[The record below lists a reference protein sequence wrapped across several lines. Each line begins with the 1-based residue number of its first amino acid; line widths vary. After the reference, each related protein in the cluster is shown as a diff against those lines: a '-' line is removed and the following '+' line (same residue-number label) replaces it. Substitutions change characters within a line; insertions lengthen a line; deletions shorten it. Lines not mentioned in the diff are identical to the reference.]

1 MKKVKLQILLYSLL
15 TVFSWMIVGLGAA
28 RQSNAKV
35 SSLNPVI
42 LNEENNHF
50 LEMDDVKDMVRKI
63 QERPLEEC
71 KQGQVKIEEIE
82 RSLEGN
88 PYVKTAEAYTDVGG
102 NVVVELELRKPLA
115 RVMYEDGTGFY
126 LDREFNKVDLSN
138 SYSANTLIVRGL
150 EREPL
155 APRDT
160 VKSEQLNEMH
170 DFLDF
175 VDHSILLRS
184 QISEIVVRPNG
195 DLVIYPEMGDVVI
208 EFGKP
213 KDMKE
218 KFSKME
224 TFYRRVLNYSGWQ
237 KYKSI
242 SLKYKNQVVARRS

>member
-1 MKKVKLQILLYSLL
+1 MKKLKFQILLYGLL
-15 TVFSWMIVGLGAA
+15 TLFSWMIVGLGSA

-35 SSLNPVI
+35 SSLQPVI

-50 LEMDDVKDMVRKI
+50 LEMDDVRTMVRNI

-71 KQGQVKIEEIE
+71 KQGQVKIDAIE
-82 RSLEGN
+82 RSLEEN

-115 RVMYEDGTGFY
+115 RIMYEDGTGFY
-126 LDREFNKVDLSN
+126 LDREFNKVDLS
-138 SYSANTLIVRGL
+138 STYSANTLLVRGL

-160 VKSEQLNEMH
+160 VKSEQLNGMR
-170 DFLDF
+170 DFLSF
-175 VDHSILLRS
+175 VDRSELLRS
-184 QISEIVVRPNG
+184 QVSEILVKPNG
-195 DLVIYPEMGDVVI
+195 DLVIYPEMGDVII

-213 KDMKE
+213 DDME
-218 KFSKME
+218 KKFTNME
-224 TFYRRVLNYSGWQ
+224 IFYRRVLNYSGWG

-242 SLKYKNQVVARRS
+242 SLKYKNQVVARRN

>member
-1 MKKVKLQILLYSLL
+1 MKKLKIQILLYSLL
-15 TVFSWMIVGLGAA
+15 AIFAWMIVGLGAA
-28 RQSNAKV
+28 RQDNAKV
-35 SSLNPVI
+35 SSLRPVI

-50 LEMDDVKDMVRKI
+50 LEMDDVTKLVRDI

-71 KQGQVKIEEIE
+71 KQGEVKIHEIE
-82 RSLEGN
+82 SSLEEN
-88 PYVKTAEAYTDVGG
+88 PYVKRAEAYTDVGG

-115 RVMYEDGTGFY
+115 RIMYEDGTGFY
-126 LDREFNKVDLSN
+126 LDREYNKVDLSN
-138 SYSANTLIVRGL
+138 SYSANTLLIRGL

-170 DFLDF
+170 DFLNF
-175 VDHSILLRS
+175 VDRSELLRS

-195 DLVIYPEMGDVVI
+195 DMVIYPELGDVII

-213 KDMKE
+213 EDIQK
-218 KFSKME
+218 KFANME
-224 TFYRRVLNYSGWQ
+224 TFYRRVLTYSGWS

-242 SLKYKNQVVARRS
+242 SLKYEGQVVAKRS